1 MIRSTFA
8 GFNTATLALS
18 ANQRALDVTGQN
30 LSNIN
35 TQGYTRQRLDQ
46 VSLSPV
52 GPSISSSQFDAKVG
66 QGVMMTGVS
75 QIRDPFLDIQ
85 YRTQLPKVGTADAM
99 DSVLAQIGQIFD
111 ETDKDAIAVQFDKII
126 TALQNLGD
134 PENTGTDSADTV
146 VRSAC
151 EVLLNTIHQNGNKV
165 QELYDELKT
174 KLDETVVPQI
184 NKYLEEIVQLNISI
198 KNTQVLGNPALE
210 LQDDRNELIDS
221 LATYFPIDVQYEKK
235 HMGGGIYVDVLNIN
249 LTLSDGKK
257 INLVSDDKR
266 GEVGIAKETVIE
278 KDGSETSQIVEP
290 VEIYI
295 TESGENPKTY
305 GGGDAVL
312 QNALPNEIN
321 GYINDIQSINK
332 SIADNLAKIE
342 QLQAAS
348 QAAKNNA
355 ADTSVSVIN
364 DSIGR
369 IADLNGQITAAQ
381 NAVPQDA
388 KKIAELQNQRT
399 QAVKKLKSYFPDSTL
414 TDTVENGESVI
425 YVSDGQGNKFN
436 LVKGTQEGTV
446 AAKKDINGNIVE
458 PATLT
463 VTSTDNTSIDVAA
476 GTSVTNAIA
485 NASKDIE
492 EQISNIE
499 RRNERLTKER
509 EQKLEGLK
517 GYLPGVDGTVDPD
530 TGIMAVSLQGG
541 GTPPATL
548 QLISD
553 TNQAGNVSVVTET
566 QTIDGKDV
574 VKIKE
579 PLSLNITDAANVS
592 EEMEFTGAEAD
603 AIAAR
608 ISGSVNDKLSEG
620 VLKGDLDMLNKAE
633 IFDKDIA
640 NNIGA
645 TDTKGIQYY
654 QNMLDTFINKLA
666 TEMNRLNAVTEEK
679 PVFEDDGTGNMV
691 PVYETDKD
699 GNIVQE
705 PVFDA
710 DGNPVMEPV
719 MEDDGTGNMV
729 PVMEDVKKI
738 VQQQKM
744 QEKTLTHE
752 DGTVVT
758 YYEPV
763 FDANG
768 DPVMEEVEVI
778 EQQQKMQQKM
788 QDKQK
793 TETVVVEERPLFSTT
808 DGSDTFTAKNVKI
821 SDEWMSNEVKI
832 NTKREPVGDDK
843 GNSSDNWN
851 VERMIN
857 ALSDQKF
864 EFVDPDSGKVFTGT
878 LYECYTSIQRVQSV
892 ERQATSQILDTHT
905 KVLDQIA
912 DSKDSVSG
920 VWMDEEVMSLMK
932 YSQSYNAASRLM
944 TVMDEVI
951 ERLITQTGVCGR

>member
-1 MIRSTFA
+1 M
-8 GFNTATLALS
+8 
-18 ANQRALDVTGQN
+18 
-30 LSNIN
+30 
-35 TQGYTRQRLDQ
+35 
-46 VSLSPV
+46 
-52 GPSISSSQFDAKVG
+52 
-66 QGVMMTGVS
+66 
-75 QIRDPFLDIQ
+75 
-85 YRTQLPKVGTADAM
+85 
-99 DSVLAQIGQIFD
+99 
-111 ETDKDAIAVQFDKII
+111 
-126 TALQNLGD
+126 
-134 PENTGTDSADTV
+134 
-146 VRSAC
+146 RSAC

-278 KDGSETSQIVEP
+278 KDGGETSQIVEP

-355 ADTSVSVIN
+355 ADTGVSVIN

-414 TDTVENGESVI
+414 TDTAENGESVI

-492 EQISNIE
+492 
-499 RRNERLTKER
+499 
-509 EQKLEGLK
+509 GP
-517 GYLPGVDGTVDPD
+517 GLPGRDPSPPLRGGPAPGGAPEGCLQDGGHLRRGVRRGDP
-530 TGIMAVSLQGG
+530 LFL
-541 GTPPATL
+541 L
-548 QLISD
+548 QL
-553 TNQAGNVSVVTET
+553 
-566 QTIDGKDV
+566 
-574 VKIKE
+574 
-579 PLSLNITDAANVS
+579 
-592 EEMEFTGAEAD
+592 
-603 AIAAR
+603 
-608 ISGSVNDKLSEG
+608 
-620 VLKGDLDMLNKAE
+620 
-633 IFDKDIA
+633 
-640 NNIGA
+640 
-645 TDTKGIQYY
+645 
-654 QNMLDTFINKLA
+654 
-666 TEMNRLNAVTEEK
+666 
-679 PVFEDDGTGNMV
+679 
-691 PVYETDKD
+691 
-699 GNIVQE
+699 
-705 PVFDA
+705 
-710 DGNPVMEPV
+710 
-719 MEDDGTGNMV
+719 
-729 PVMEDVKKI
+729 
-738 VQQQKM
+738 
-744 QEKTLTHE
+744 
-752 DGTVVT
+752 
-758 YYEPV
+758 
-763 FDANG
+763 
-768 DPVMEEVEVI
+768 
-778 EQQQKMQQKM
+778 
-788 QDKQK
+788 
-793 TETVVVEERPLFSTT
+793 
-808 DGSDTFTAKNVKI
+808 
-821 SDEWMSNEVKI
+821 
-832 NTKREPVGDDK
+832 
-843 GNSSDNWN
+843 
-851 VERMIN
+851 
-857 ALSDQKF
+857 
-864 EFVDPDSGKVFTGT
+864 
-878 LYECYTSIQRVQSV
+878 
-892 ERQATSQILDTHT
+892 
-905 KVLDQIA
+905 
-912 DSKDSVSG
+912 
-920 VWMDEEVMSLMK
+920 
-932 YSQSYNAASRLM
+932 
-944 TVMDEVI
+944 
-951 ERLITQTGVCGR
+951 